1 MAKCFLSSL
10 HTSTLYSFC
19 KRSTFYYTLH
29 DFFTLCLSVNFSLKF
44 TSQNWISKSRG
55 VRYRFSRNYQIK
67 LSILRQWFFDVD
79 WVIVCFGACVKLN
92 KANLFYTFFFSGLFT
107 SFLIPETSLCL
118 SQFLIKLF
126 QKNILPS
133 PKAIGSV
140 SLLHWS
146 LIIKTAELIWL
157 IFW

>member
-1 MAKCFLSSL
+1 MKTIFIPYLFWWQKCFLSSL

-55 VRYRFSRNYQIK
+55 VRCRFSRNYQIK

-92 KANLFYTFFFSGLFT
+92 KANLFYTFFHQKLILLS
-107 SFLIPETSLCL
+107 SFGVDCRLRYCAK
-118 SQFLIKLF
+118 FLQYLY
-126 QKNILPS
+126 S
-133 PKAIGSV
+133 DKAKKGN
-140 SLLHWS
+140 
-146 LIIKTAELIWL
+146 
-157 IFW
+157 